1 MDAIC
6 QGIEAFIA
14 DGVKEGFGSKTT
26 TTAFCTLGESRRGL
40 VAERSSFLTYEKP
53 VVVTVMSTFANY
65 KEAPRKFGFEYFL
78 EGLMVSEDAQ
88 NELPK
93 YIQEALVDNAEVGG
107 VHITSVESAGQPALV
122 LALEPATASPILR
135 SGEMPPSAYSSESC
149 KVQYAMSMVIAA
161 ISGGMM
167 MMML

>member
-1 MDAIC
+1 LDYLDAIC

-14 DGVKEGFGSKTT
+14 DGVKEGFGSSTT
-26 TTAFCTLGESRRGL
+26 TTAFCTLGESRRSL

-53 VVVTVMSTFANY
+53 VVVTVLSTFANY

-88 NELPK
+88 NELPN
-93 YIQEALVDNAEVGG
+93 YIQEALGDSAG
-107 VHITSVESAGQPALV
+107 VRGVNITSVESAGQPALV
-122 LALEPATASPILR
+122 LALEPDGPTASPTAILR
-135 SGEMPPSAYSSESC
+135 SGELSPSAN
-149 KVQYAMSMVIAA
+149 AISMAIAS

-167 MMML
+167 MMMML